1 MDDPNIVVLRRYPA
15 LIHAELAKSA
25 LGAYEIDAAI
35 QRGPYPRDAATFDGL
50 VRSEDVEAALKIL
63 GPEETFGD

>member
-1 MDDPNIVVLRRYPA
+1 
-15 LIHAELAKSA
+15 

-35 QRGPYPRDAATFDGL
+35 QRGPYPRDAATFDVL